1 MVILE
6 EIIVPE
12 DLYLEKLFYLV
23 RNLPFGCAFAS
34 QVRLARNYGTGLF
47 LLLGVDDLIREAQKV
62 LTQNSI
68 PLDRALRILKEN
80 NFSESEIEVLYF
92 VSESLPRYG
101 NGARLQK
108 AEFVLTGSPLKNES
122 KLIPVLQ
129 LRVDNKII
137 AQQPVIS
144 NGAEQHNM
152 GPIQGY
158 AGAKQLIE
166 DQGCV
171 LFIVSENIRWLIPAV
186 VA

>member
-1 MVILE
+1 MFLE
-6 EIIVPE
+6 EITVTD
-12 DLYLEKLFYLV
+12 DLYFKKLHFLV
-23 RNLPFGCAFAS
+23 RNLPFGCAFGS
-34 QVRLARNYGTGLF
+34 EVRLARNYGTGLF
-47 LLLGVDDLIREAQKV
+47 LTLGVDYLIPRAQNV
-62 LTQNSI
+62 LTKNQI
-68 PLDRALRILKEN
+68 PLDSAVKILREN
-80 NFSESEIEVLYF
+80 DFSESEIEVLYF
-92 VSESLPRYG
+92 VSESLPKYG
-101 NGARLQK
+101 NGARLQE
-108 AEFVLTGSPLKNES
+108 AEFLLTGSPMKNES

-171 LFIVSENIRWLIPAV
+171 LFIVTDYIRWLIPAR